1 MKLKLFSLTIQC
13 RESREHIQ
21 FSPQVTFFHGS
32 TGAGKSSIAR
42 MIDFCLGGDIEQTPA
57 VRKEVISISLDAQLG
72 EIRCVIERESLGS
85 NQVHVSWKG
94 HDNQEHH
101 VSAPLRAGSVP
112 ILGTAV
118 FNLSDLI
125 FHFCGITPIKVRKS
139 KADDE
144 SPLIRLSFRDLMW
157 YCYLDQNHLDSSFYR
172 LKEPIVEGKSRD
184 VMRFIVG
191 YYTDRLQD
199 LEIQMDKLLRERAG
213 KIETTQQMRQF
224 LDRLGFGTERQIRDE
239 IAATQGRLDEAEHKR
254 GAIRDEF
261 QVNTHFADDLRQKL
275 RNMAASLGEE
285 ERIVIELEDRVRD
298 QTALKA
304 ELTTARVKL
313 ARMESA
319 SAVLERVEF
328 AVCPLCGTEVQPPP
342 QDAPQRCP
350 LCKSDPAQRTV
361 ADEAA
366 RVEQAKRDIEGRIE
380 ELNESIDRAKRAL
393 QKQYDRVQQ
402 LRAEKASLDQQLVEE
417 LHDYDSAYVAEVR
430 ELDRQVATFKE
441 RLNGLNRLKELPQ
454 AIDQMLRDVDQSKAE
469 EERIRR
475 EMDAERSG
483 LTSAG
488 EVIADIENTF
498 LEALLKVGVPG
509 VGSSDT
515 VHINRRTWVPAILEG
530 GEEELAWSFFD
541 TGSGGKKT
549 LLNVC
554 YALAMHQVAAK
565 RALPLPTFL
574 MIDTPMK
581 NISEDVNKDIFEAFY
596 RYLYQLVQT
605 DLATTQVVIIDKEY
619 IPPPEG
625 IEIVERFMTP
635 DKAENPPLI
644 PYYRGP

>member
-1 MKLKLFSLTIQC
+1 M
-13 RESREHIQ
+13 
-21 FSPQVTFFHGS
+21 
-32 TGAGKSSIAR
+32 
-42 MIDFCLGGDIEQTPA
+42 
-57 VRKEVISISLDAQLG
+57 
-72 EIRCVIERESLGS
+72 
-85 NQVHVSWKG
+85 
-94 HDNQEHH
+94 
-101 VSAPLRAGSVP
+101 
-112 ILGTAV
+112 
-118 FNLSDLI
+118 
-125 FHFCGITPIKVRKS
+125 
-139 KADDE
+139 
-144 SPLIRLSFRDLMW
+144 
-157 YCYLDQNHLDSSFYR
+157 
-172 LKEPIVEGKSRD
+172 
-184 VMRFIVG
+184 
-191 YYTDRLQD
+191 
-199 LEIQMDKLLRERAG
+199 
-213 KIETTQQMRQF
+213 
-224 LDRLGFGTERQIRDE
+224 
-239 IAATQGRLDEAEHKR
+239 
-254 GAIRDEF
+254 
-261 QVNTHFADDLRQKL
+261 
-275 RNMAASLGEE
+275 
-285 ERIVIELEDRVRD
+285 
-298 QTALKA
+298 
-304 ELTTARVKL
+304 
-313 ARMESA
+313 
-319 SAVLERVEF
+319 
-328 AVCPLCGTEVQPPP
+328 
-342 QDAPQRCP
+342 
-350 LCKSDPAQRTV
+350 
-361 ADEAA
+361 
-366 RVEQAKRDIEGRIE
+366 
-380 ELNESIDRAKRAL
+380 NESIDRAKRAL

-402 LRAEKASLDQQLVEE
+402 LRAEKASLDQQRVEE

-488 EVIADIENTF
+488 VVIADIENTF

-515 VHINRRTWVPAILEG
+515 VRINRRTWIPAILEG